1 MSKDKRLQVRLTE
14 DDHHFLHEYA
24 DKNGLSI
31 SQMIRDFIE
40 WLKRREKGNGSQAS
54 S

>member
-1 MSKDKRLQVRLTE
+1 MKDKRLQVRLTE
-14 DDHHFLHEYA
+14 DDHIFLHEYA
-24 DKNGLSI
+24 DRNGLSI

-40 WLKRREKGNGSQAS
+40 WLKRREKNNGSEAS